1 MNNIEMNKQ
10 MIVEA
15 VNDWLANKGKFDI
28 YSDETKERIEC
39 LSKRIDKHPCL
50 DSATKA
56 DLDNE
61 LRFTVDVAASEAIE
75 AGIHIGIS
83 LLENLLNGE
92 QPEIRIG
99 SSEIK
104 KERYT
109 LTFPPMPEFCDY
121 VANMSKYLSR
131 EDKLKLMGRIDTII
145 ERHREETNSIF

>member
-10 MIVEA
+10 MIVEM
-15 VNDWLANKGKFDI
+15 VYKWFMEQDKRDI
-28 YSDETKERIEC
+28 CSDETNERIDCVLE
-39 LSKRIDKHPCL
+39 RIDKHPCL

-61 LRFTVDVAASEAIE
+61 LRFTVYVAASEAIE

-109 LTFPPMPEFCDY
+109 PTFPPMPEFCDY
-121 VANMSKYLSR
+121 VANMSKYLSQ